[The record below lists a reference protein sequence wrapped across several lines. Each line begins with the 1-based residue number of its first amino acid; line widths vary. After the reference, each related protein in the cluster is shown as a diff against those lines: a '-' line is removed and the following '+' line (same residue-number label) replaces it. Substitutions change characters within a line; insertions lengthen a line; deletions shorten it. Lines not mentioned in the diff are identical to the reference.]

1 MYAQVLLGT
10 ISPNGNKITT
20 FLLNYPRIIHSE
32 FMTHRVFSRNS
43 ASSRAVPFTK
53 MVERATFTPLMFG
66 RNKPGMNAI
75 EEDTPDAYPIWESAR
90 SQAIAHARAMNAL
103 GVHKSIVNRIIEP
116 FTYITVIATATD
128 LDNFF
133 KLRCHPDAEIHMR
146 KLAEDMRSAYKDYE
160 FEEGYRH
167 SPFSPSFP
175 RSVAACAR
183 VSYFNHE
190 GKLTTDAEDEILFN
204 KLKRGG
210 HWSPF
215 EHQATWDPTVTNC
228 RNFSGGWVQFRALH
242 DNNRQ

>member
-10 ISPNGNKITT
+10 ISPAGNKITT

-43 ASSRAVPFTK
+43 ASSRAVPFSR

-75 EEDTPDAYPIWESAR
+75 EEDTPEAYKVWESAK
-90 SQAIAHARAMNAL
+90 QAAIAHANAMNAL

-116 FTYITVIATATD
+116 YTYITVIATATD

-146 KLAEDMRSAYKDYE
+146 KLAEDMRDAYNNYG
-160 FEEGYRH
+160 FNPGVTH
-167 SPFSPSFP
+167 SPFSPNFE
-175 RSVAACAR
+175 RSVASCAR

-190 GKLTTDAEDEILFN
+190 GKPTTDKEDAALYN
-204 KLKRGG
+204 KLKTSG

-215 EHQATWDPTVTNC
+215 EHQATWDPEINNC
-228 RNFSGGWVQFRALH
+228 RNFSGGWVQFRSKN
-242 DNNRQ
+242 DQS